1 MRVLVVEDA
10 RDMNRL
16 IVKVLKKSGYSV
28 DGCFNGE
35 EALEFLGGAEYDAV
49 LLDVMM
55 PKMDGYSLLKQLR
68 DQGKIGFKTGEGF
81 QKWTPEQAA
90 ASNAA
95 LNEYLIRMLYGK

>member
-35 EALEFLGGAEYDAV
+35 EALEFLGGAEYDAI

-55 PKMDGYSLLKQLR
+55 PKLDGYAGIISDSKR
-68 DQGKIGFKTGEGF
+68 CGCRQGKRIGS
-81 QKWTPEQAA
+81 W
-90 ASNAA
+90 S
-95 LNEYLIRMLYGK
+95 R